1 MADRARARDWARA
14 HMFDIFEIRVPEL
27 SSPAI
32 SIWQRGSSFGLGDR
46 RVLFVADTRLG
57 SLGTARDRFRDVASA
72 TGGPDRGR
80 WIVVSLREEANAAAA
95 QDETWRAFLDALGR
109 FLAGQPRWRVTC
121 ESDCDQHPL
130 QRLQGV
136 DAGGLLAHLDALRAA
151 ASYPVAFHAEI

>member
-1 MADRARARDWARA
+1 
-14 HMFDIFEIRVPEL
+14 MFDVFEILVPEL

-32 SIWQRGSSFGLGDR
+32 SIWQRESSFGLDDR

-136 DAGGLLAHLDALRAA
+136 DARGLLAHLDALRAA
-151 ASYPVAFHAEI
+151 ASYPIAFHAEI